1 MNLMSD
7 ISIYGYL
14 FQYLN
19 TTSQAVLN
27 LYKDSLF
34 FFSSS
39 IFLKKLLDRM
49 GFLVLLF
56 NEREPDKF
64 TMQGRVLAGLGTSPN
79 TWTYRRGWLSYLD

>member
-19 TTSQAVLN
+19 TKSQAVLN
-27 LYKDSLF
+27 FF
-34 FFSSS
+34 FFSSFS